1 MHLEENNEI
10 QIEIS
15 ISNDRLNQDLVID
28 NCDIAKNEY
37 LTMMNDVHLLL
48 ENCENLTN
56 NQKLEYCQSERYYM
70 RLYLKQV
77 LIKYNISPDK

>member
-37 LTMMNDVHLLL
+37 LTMMNDVHVLL

-77 LIKYNISPDK
+77 LLKYNICPEK